1 MSVPGAVSV
10 AAAAPPSS
18 ATPPAPPASA
28 SSSASPSPAA
38 PATRRRKT
46 KAGGAAGVEGDV
58 APRRGQPRGAKDAKK
73 RTAGGEK
80 ATGSGRKNKQLN
92 GIQMTTAVEVAAQAA
107 QAAVEAAS
115 APHKVKPCSG
125 VVPDDAHTEA
135 ATAFAAA
142 NAAMCVA
149 AHGMADAPLGALAMA
164 QHAIRQALFLT
175 APFMIPLDQTEDPQY
190 FDPRAGGVMSHASA
204 SAARTGT
211 AGVGGAGAAAG
222 AAAAQGSSQGIYRP
236 AADAGSG
243 NVTPGQTYSA
253 PPALLPSSF
262 SSSASSSSQN
272 GGGGAKRKPV
282 RGKQRQRAGELCE
295 GEEDDE
301 SDSDKDDSSD
311 YDRGTRSPAGKRRA
325 RGGGRKR

>member
-1 MSVPGAVSV
+1 MS
-10 AAAAPPSS
+10 AAAASPP
-18 ATPPAPPASA
+18 
-28 SSSASPSPAA
+28 SSASPSPAA
-38 PATRRRKT
+38 SATRRRKT
-46 KAGGAAGVEGDV
+46 KAGAGSVAGGVAGVEGDA

-73 RTAGGEK
+73 RKAGGGR
-80 ATGSGRKNKQLN
+80 AAGSGRKNKQLN

-125 VVPDDAHTEA
+125 VVLDDAHTEA

-190 FDPRAGGVMSHASA
+190 FDPRAGGVMAHASA
-204 SAARTGT
+204 AGAGT
-211 AGVGGAGAAAG
+211 AGAGGAGAAP
-222 AAAAQGSSQGIYRP
+222 GSSQGIYRP

-243 NVTPGQTYSA
+243 NTPGQTYSA

-272 GGGGAKRKPV
+272 GGGGAKRKPA
-282 RGKQRQRAGELCE
+282 RGKQRQRAGEVGE

-311 YDRGTRSPAGKRRA
+311 YDRGTRSPSGNKRRA
-325 RGGGRKR
+325 RGGGQKR